1 MFTVFVAN
9 SCCFVLNNARMK
21 KFLSNL
27 SIQGRV
33 AVCSFMLAL
42 TTGVENLFAQGQE
55 NLGNEILQ
63 DAGNAMQ
70 GVTDSFFKILRIIL
84 IFGGAIS
91 LIGVALN
98 IFQGERDSLKK
109 AGWWAV
115 GLAVCLGG
123 LAILGMAVTKA

>member
-1 MFTVFVAN
+1 
-9 SCCFVLNNARMK
+9 MK

-42 TTGVENLFAQGQE
+42 TTGVENLFAQE
-55 NLGNEILQ
+55 NLGNEILK
-63 DAGNAMQ
+63 DAGDAMQ

-123 LAILGMAVTKA
+123 LAILGMAVQNA